1 MSDRP
6 HRLRQYAGLALV
18 IIAYVGGIIG
28 WSCAVLEVDNQF
40 SSAADTTQAH
50 RTHAESLP
58 VGAPRL
64 VPLPIAQSPL
74 RIDIRR
80 ERRPVRKRAQDS
92 VGGGPAVVV
101 SLHRPT
107 VDWDELARR
116 TSSRGGGAWRWDDLD
131 LAGTTNGIV

>member
-18 IIAYVGGIIG
+18 ITAYVGGIIG
-28 WSCAVLEVDNQF
+28 WSCAVLKVENQP
-40 SSAADTTQAH
+40 SSSADTTQAH
-50 RTHAESLP
+50 RTHAESLLLS
-58 VGAPRL
+58 APRL
-64 VPLPIAQSPL
+64 VAPPIAQSPP
-74 RIDIRR
+74 RIDTRR

-107 VDWDELARR
+107 VDWDELAHR
-116 TSSRGGGAWRWDDLD
+116 TSSRGDGAWRRGDLD
-131 LAGTTNGIV
+131 FAGTKNGVV